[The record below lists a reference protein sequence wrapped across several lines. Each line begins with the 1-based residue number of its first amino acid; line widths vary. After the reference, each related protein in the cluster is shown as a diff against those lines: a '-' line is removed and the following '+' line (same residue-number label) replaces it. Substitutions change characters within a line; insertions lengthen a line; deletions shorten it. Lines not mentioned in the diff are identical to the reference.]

1 VSLKPGPDVDAREVQ
16 WSLLLVIALLGVLG
30 VIITWFTAP
39 LERLLG
45 ESAYALEAAIHGVL
59 AGVLMVAVTI
69 GLFQAARLFSGHPP
83 GIRELH
89 VGSAVTAMLTL
100 LTIIAGNRIYIPY
113 RASGGPRTYFLEHAP
128 EVHKIFFEFKEF
140 MALFALPLA
149 VCAAYLLWR
158 YGEAAM
164 QRRDLRTT
172 IAALLLLL
180 WFYFLVAFGLG
191 AAITKLKPV

>member
-1 VSLKPGPDVDAREVQ
+1 MSLKPWPEVDPRKVQ
-16 WSLLLVIALLGVLG
+16 WSVIGTVAILGLVGL
-30 VIITWFTAP
+30 IITWLTAP

-45 ESAYALEAAIHGVL
+45 ESAYAVEAALHGVL

-69 GLFQAARLFSGHPP
+69 GLFQAVRLLAGQALFLP
-83 GIRELH
+83 ELQI
-89 VGSAVTAMLTL
+89 GSTVTAMLTL

-113 RASGGPRTYFLEHAP
+113 RAAGGPRTYFLEQAP

-149 VCAAYLLWR
+149 VCAAYLFWR
-158 YGEAAM
+158 YGEQLI
-164 QRRDLRTT
+164 QRRPLRTT
-172 IAALLLLL
+172 AAALLLLL
-180 WFYFLVAFGLG
+180 FFYFMVAFGLG